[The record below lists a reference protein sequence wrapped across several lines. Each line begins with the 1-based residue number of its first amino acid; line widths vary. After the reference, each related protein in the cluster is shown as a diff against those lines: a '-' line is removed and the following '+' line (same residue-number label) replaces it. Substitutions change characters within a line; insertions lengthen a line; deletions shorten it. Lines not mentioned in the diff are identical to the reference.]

1 MLKVMDIRFE
11 GAADV
16 SAEEEFVYARGEL
29 SVEQIESEIAQFWQI
44 LDKPGS
50 PALEADLSAAG
61 LDPATLASVNRENAI
76 IVRAGT
82 SGVDPTTAVLLVTLA
97 PSANLIIKDLWKKI
111 VLPRIRK
118 RWGEDAIGEEK
129 RSQD

>member
-1 MLKVMDIRFE
+1 M
-11 GAADV
+11 

-61 LDPATLASVNRENAI
+61 LDRATLASVNRENAI

-118 RWGEDAIGEEK
+118 RWGENAIGEEK

>member
-1 MLKVMDIRFE
+1 MF
-11 GAADV
+11 G
-16 SAEEEFVYARGEL
+16 EEELVYARGEL
-29 SVEQIESEIAQFWQI
+29 SVEQIQDEIAQFWQFI
-44 LDKPGS
+44 DNSGS
-50 PALEADLSAAG
+50 PALEQQLNEAG
-61 LDPATLASVNRENAI
+61 LDRATLVGVNRADAI

-82 SGVDPTTAVLLVTLA
+82 SGVDPTSVVLLVTLA

-111 VLPRIRK
+111 VLPRIKR